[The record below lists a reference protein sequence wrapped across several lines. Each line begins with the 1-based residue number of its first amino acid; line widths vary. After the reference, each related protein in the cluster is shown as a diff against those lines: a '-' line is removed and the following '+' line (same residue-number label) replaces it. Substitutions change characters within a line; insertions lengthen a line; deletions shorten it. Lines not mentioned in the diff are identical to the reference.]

1 MNFCLVTKYALV
13 PLKKISLMSEIL
25 IELAKNIYIPYRT
38 SEHCHTLYGSIW
50 HRHVVGML
58 EIVIMSYLAHS
69 CTTQVPI

>member
-1 MNFCLVTKYALV
+1 
-13 PLKKISLMSEIL
+13 MSEIL

-58 EIVIMSYLAHS
+58 EIFIMSYLAHS